1 MKHLLILAILLISAS
16 AISQTVSWNG
26 NYNVAD
32 FYSQGTSTFFLGA
45 AKGVKQVTL
54 DFTNFNA
61 NTAIVKIGSAAGDI
75 QGWCGL
81 TFYDGTE
88 TAVDSVVLNVTTDS
102 QTTKNA
108 FTGTNSTVSR
118 IYALFPDGLYSDY
131 IAINIQWK
139 TVTSGRLKIR
149 LEPQK

>member
-26 NYNVAD
+26 NYDASK
-32 FYSQGTSTFFLGA
+32 FYSQDTSTFFLGA
-45 AKGVKQVTL
+45 AKGVKQVTI
-54 DFTNFNA
+54 DFTDFDDDDA
-61 NTAIVKIGSAAGDI
+61 VIKIGSSAADI

-81 TFYDGTE
+81 TFTDAAGS
-88 TAVDSVVLNVTTDS
+88 AVDSIICNPTTYS

-108 FTGTNSTVSR
+108 FTGTRSTVSR
-118 IYALFPDGLYSDY
+118 VYALFPDGLYSDY
-131 IAINIQWK
+131 IAITITWNS
-139 TVTSGRLKIR
+139 VTSGRLKIR